1 MKPFRYVLRVSLTGY
16 LSFGNN
22 IYFYFSIQAV
32 ALANQK
38 LLGIPSEKINVHG
51 GAVSLGHPL
60 GCSGARILVTLLGV
74 LREKGGKIGVAGVC
88 NGGGGASALVLEL
101 A

>member
-1 MKPFRYVLRVSLTGY
+1 MLIFMRLMKPFRYVLRVSLTGY

-38 LLGIPSEKINVHG
+38 LLGIPSVSDTYIKLPFILKHLFQKI
-51 GAVSLGHPL
+51 HP
-60 GCSGARILVTLLGV
+60 GSFVICYAAATFSSI
-74 LREKGGKIGVAGVC
+74 
-88 NGGGGASALVLEL
+88 
-101 A
+101 